1 MKVSIVIPAYNEEKW
16 IGKTLEAVAKQDYP
30 DFEVIVVDNASVDKT
45 SEIVKQYADKDSRIK
60 LVHEPKKGLLNARE
74 AGRVAAG
81 GDIIA
86 QLDADCLPK
95 PDWITKAISYFTPE
109 IVVVTGPYHFY
120 DASGIVGFLI
130 NSGQRFLY
138 EPAGYIAQKLN
149 RGTLMVGGNSFIRAS
164 ALKKIGGYDT
174 SIDFY
179 SEDTDTGTRLFRI
192 GKVVFK
198 NAIIVDSSARRFN
211 AFGLHKLN
219 NRYIKAF
226 LTVMAGKK
234 LKDNVETEHPR

>member
-1 MKVSIVIPAYNEEKW
+1 MKVSVVIPAYNEEKW

-30 DFEVIVVDNASVDKT
+30 DFEIIVVDNASVDKT
-45 SEIVKQYADKDSRIK
+45 SEVVESYAKNDSRIK
-60 LVHEPKKGLLNARE
+60 LVHQPKKGLLNARE
-74 AGRVAAG
+74 AGRLAATG
-81 GDIIA
+81 EIIA

-95 PDWITKAISYFTPE
+95 PNWITTAVGYFTPE

-120 DASGIVGFLI
+120 DAHGIVGFLI
-130 NSGQRFLY
+130 NSGQSFLY

-164 ALKKIGGYDT
+164 ALEKIGGYDT

-179 SEDTDTGTRLFRI
+179 SEDTDTGSRLFKI
-192 GKVVFK
+192 GKVVFR
-198 NAIIVDSSARRFN
+198 NAIMVDSSARRFN

-226 LTVMAGKK
+226 LTVIAGKK